1 MARIRGAVCRL
12 CRREGMKLFLKG
24 DRCFSEKC
32 AVEKRRFA
40 PGQHGKR
47 RTKVQGYGIQLR
59 EKQKVKRIYG
69 MLENQFRLAYRS
81 AVRSR
86 GVTGEVLLQNL
97 ERRLDNVVFKLGLA
111 ESRWQARQII
121 GHGHVQLNGRK
132 VDIGSYLVKA
142 GDVITVKENLRKN
155 TFLLKSVEHARA
167 RGIPEWL
174 TLDAEAL
181 KGTVA
186 SLPTREQITLPIQ
199 EQMIIELYSK

>member
-1 MARIRGAVCRL
+1 
-12 CRREGMKLFLKG
+12 MKLFLKG
-24 DRCFSEKC
+24 ERCFSEKC

-69 MLENQFRLAYRS
+69 MLENQFRLVYQK

-86 GVTGEVLLQNL
+86 GVTGEVLLQTL
-97 ERRLDNVVFKLGLA
+97 ERRLDNVVLRLGFA
-111 ESRWQARQII
+111 SSRWQARQII
-121 GHGHVQLNGRK
+121 SHGHVQVNGRK
-132 VDIGSYLVKA
+132 VDVPSYLVKP
-142 GDVITVKENLRKN
+142 GDQIGLKERIRKN
-155 TFLLKSVEHARA
+155 AFLLASVDQTRA

-174 TLDAEAL
+174 SLDAEGL
-181 KGTVA
+181 KGSVLA
-186 SLPTREQITLPIQ
+186 LPPRESITLPIQ

>member
-1 MARIRGAVCRL
+1 
-12 CRREGMKLFLKG
+12 MKLFLKG
-24 DRCFSEKC
+24 ERCFSEKC

-69 MLENQFRLAYRS
+69 MLENQFRLAYQK

-86 GVTGEVLLQNL
+86 GVTGEVLLQML
-97 ERRLDNVVFKLGLA
+97 ERRLDNVVLKLGFA
-111 ESRWQARQII
+111 SSRWQARQLIS
-121 GHGHVQLNGRK
+121 HGHVRVNNRK
-132 VDIGSYLVKA
+132 VDIPSFLVKA
-142 GDVITVKENLRKN
+142 GDQVALKEGIRKN
-155 TFLLKSVEHARA
+155 TFLLAAVDHTRA

-174 TLDAEAL
+174 ALDADAL
-181 KGTVA
+181 KGSVVA
-186 SLPTREQITLPIQ
+186 LPSRESITLPIQ

>member
-1 MARIRGAVCRL
+1 
-12 CRREGMKLFLKG
+12 MKLFLKG
-24 DRCFSEKC
+24 ERCFSEKC

-69 MLENQFRLAYRS
+69 MLENQFRLAYQK

-86 GVTGEVLLQNL
+86 GVTGEVLLQML
-97 ERRLDNVVFKLGLA
+97 ERRLDNVVLKLGFA
-111 ESRWQARQII
+111 SSRWQSRQLIS
-121 GHGHVQLNGRK
+121 HGHVRVNNRK
-132 VDIGSYLVKA
+132 VDIPSYLVKA
-142 GDVITVKENLRKN
+142 GDQIALKDRIRKN
-155 TFLLKSVEHARA
+155 TFLLAAVDHTRA

-174 TLDAEAL
+174 SLDADAL
-181 KGTVA
+181 KGSVVA
-186 SLPTREQITLPIQ
+186 LPSRESITLPIQ